1 MIADEKRQCP
11 SRPQAWPDRSRH
23 GSCPHRQRR
32 DGLVRSAGELLAT
45 PDWAPELVRQTWHML
60 PGLIPFLFWIHPHT
74 DPLSD
79 AFRWISLGVAGT
91 VSLIVFVRIQ
101 GVLRPSEGRGG
112 EAVLGYALCV
122 LGTLWMFPEHGELGM
137 TVLAVLAFGDGMA
150 TIGGTALRSSPA
162 VESAEK
168 LGGDNVVRVFRRAT
182 GHAGLLGGRS
192 TSRPPGH
199 RGGLG
204 IAASLAGA
212 AAESLPGQ
220 RLNDNIRVGLAAA
233 APVAVTH
240 HLLVG

>member
-1 MIADEKRQCP
+1 MAR
-11 SRPQAWPDRSRH
+11 
-23 GSCPHRQRR
+23 
-32 DGLVRSAGELLAT
+32 
-45 PDWAPELVRQTWHML
+45 ELVRQTWHML

-137 TVLAVLAFGDGMA
+137 TVLAVLA
-150 TIGGTALRSSPA
+150 
-162 VESAEK
+162 
-168 LGGDNVVRVFRRAT
+168 
-182 GHAGLLGGRS
+182 
-192 TSRPPGH
+192 
-199 RGGLG
+199 
-204 IAASLAGA
+204 ASLAGA

-233 APVAVTH
+233 AAVAVTH

>member
-1 MIADEKRQCP
+1 MSVSPPSLAQPIP
-11 SRPQAWPDRSRH
+11 SRVVSVPSTTGWARP
-23 GSCPHRQRR
+23 
-32 DGLVRSAGELLAT
+32 VRWNIVGNARLAR
-45 PDWAPELVRQTWHML
+45 ELVRQTWHML

-101 GVLRPSEGRGG
+101 AVLRPSEGRGG
-112 EAVLGYALCV
+112 EAVLGYTLCV

-150 TIGGTALRSSPA
+150 TIGGTALASNRLPWNRQKSWAGTISFVIFAAPLATLVYWGDARPA
-162 VESAEK
+162 VP
-168 LGGDNVVRVFRRAT
+168 LAT
-182 GHAGLLGGRS
+182 AAAC
-192 TSRPPGH
+192 
-199 RGGLG
+199 G

-233 APVAVTH
+233 VAVAVTH